1 MTEQIKKLKNEKLKK
16 SLDFLSISKS
26 QESKT
31 IKVSTWVPQT
41 SRIHYHHPNHRSRYN
56 QHQIKVEMMTNAI
69 ENSLKAQIQT
79 SEKGSNANLVKVQ
92 KNNLIVT
99 SLQASTENGSEK
111 QLQKSLEAPKIEVP
125 VNTSQAIRVPYRDPN
140 HKSHYDR

>member
-1 MTEQIKKLKNEKLKK
+1 M
-16 SLDFLSISKS
+16 
-26 QESKT
+26 
-31 IKVSTWVPQT
+31 
-41 SRIHYHHPNHRSRYN
+41 SRIPYCHPNHISRYN
-56 QHQIKVEMMTNAI
+56 QHQIKAETMTNAI
-69 ENSLKAQIQT
+69 ENSSKAQIKT
-79 SEKGSNANLVKVQ
+79 SEKGSNTNLVKVQ

-111 QLQKSLEAPKIEVP
+111 QLQKSLEAPKVEVL